1 MAICSRISNSMQY
14 IQVLDSSSRTH
25 MPPHNG
31 KIKFYLASVDNN
43 WRLDKLPLYTSM
55 CARARAHSLAHL
67 FVYTLQIDVY
77 SHLRINS
84 IRLCPSCSPDDVSTC
99 VCFHLLW
106 PIFNPKKKFYI
117 DFRTLSLYFTSDP
130 FSHFLQNENK
140 KCMDTHGQP
149 MLTDKYV
156 NRFGQLFSGS
166 IGFWIIFLCVS
177 VCEGKI
183 WVREKWSK
191 SREFYVRKS
200 ILSLAILNEIEPV
213 SRPTDNLRVT
223 PIR

>member
-1 MAICSRISNSMQY
+1 
-14 IQVLDSSSRTH
+14 
-25 MPPHNG
+25 
-31 KIKFYLASVDNN
+31 
-43 WRLDKLPLYTSM
+43 M
-55 CARARAHSLAHL
+55 CTRARSLTRSFVRLHLTNWCLLSFAHQ
-67 FVYTLQIDVY
+67 F
-77 SHLRINS
+77 N
-84 IRLCPSCSPDDVSTC
+84 RLCPSCSPDDVSTC

-130 FSHFLQNENK
+130 FSHFLQNESK

-213 SRPTDNLRVT
+213 GRPTDNLRVT